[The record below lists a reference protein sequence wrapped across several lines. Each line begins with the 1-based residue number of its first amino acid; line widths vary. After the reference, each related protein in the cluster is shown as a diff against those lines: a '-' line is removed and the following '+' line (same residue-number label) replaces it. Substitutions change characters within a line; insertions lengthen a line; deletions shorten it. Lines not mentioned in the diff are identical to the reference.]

1 MRVALDVPPGTAMP
15 NLADAYAPEL
25 IGAAGAFSVA
35 TYRHSI
41 LPLRLFEAA
50 RIAIAAING
59 CTVCRAFR
67 TADHSVLL
75 GIGAGEGIK
84 GTVPDEAFYHA
95 VLAGDLSGLDDRE
108 RIAVRYVQAMS
119 LDPQGLAE
127 DEALWAE
134 LKALLSDA
142 EIVDLTY
149 CAAGWIGFGRA
160 AHVLG
165 YDRMCAL
172 PEQAGAAA

>member
-1 MRVALDVPPGTAMP
+1 MRLVVAAVDDDVPPSPKFQAYVVIEPPTSV
-15 NLADAYAPEL
+15 DAEA
-25 IGAAGAFSVA
+25 SNA
-35 TYRHSI
+35 TVR
-41 LPLRLFEAA
+41 
-50 RIAIAAING
+50 
-59 CTVCRAFR
+59 
-67 TADHSVLL
+67 
-75 GIGAGEGIK
+75 
-84 GTVPDEAFYHA
+84 GTVPDEGFYHA

-119 LDPQGLAE
+119 LEPQGLAE

-134 LKALLSDA
+134 VKALLSDA

-172 PEQAGAAA
+172 PEPAGAAA